1 MGFIRIFTA
10 FIAFSTIFQLSTPI
24 SMAQEKQRELKIYN
38 WVSYIDKELIAEF
51 TEQTGIRVISDA
63 FDSNQTLLAKTLTG
77 NSGYDIVVPSD
88 FAVTYLMEADQ
99 LLKLDLNKIPNY
111 KNLWPRALEMLNTFE
126 GINDY
131 AIPYFW
137 GTTGIGFDAK
147 KIAEIAPDAP
157 MDSLAIMLD
166 PQYAKQIAECGI
178 YMLDSPAETVPI
190 LNMYLG
196 QDPESTSKED
206 LANVEKMMAE
216 IRPYIK
222 KFHSSEY
229 ISAVANGDI
238 CLALGWSG
246 DFFISKNSAIEAGR
260 DNDIQYAIPKEG
272 SIVWFD
278 EMVILKNAQNVDEA
292 YEFINFMLDA
302 QNSARASNKIMFP
315 TANEASFEFL
325 NSELRDNPI
334 LFPSEES
341 LENTHIKRPYS
352 MPAQKAITRMWLK
365 IKSGR

>member
-1 MGFIRIFTA
+1 MRIIRSITLLTTFLGLT
-10 FIAFSTIFQLSTPI
+10 TLSI
-24 SMAQEKQRELKIYN
+24 AQEKPRELKIYN

-51 TEQTGIRVISDA
+51 TEQTGIKVIADA

-99 LLKLDLNKIPNY
+99 LHKLDLQKIPNH
-111 KNLWPRALEMLNTFE
+111 KNLWPKALEMLNTFE

-137 GTTGIGFDAK
+137 GTTGIGFDAQ

-157 MDSLAIMLD
+157 MDSLAALLD

-178 YMLDSPAETVPI
+178 YMLDSAAESAPI

-196 QDPESTSKED
+196 QDPESTSKQD
-206 LANVEKMMAE
+206 LENIEKMLAE

-229 ISAVANGDI
+229 ISAIANGDI
-238 CLALGWSG
+238 CMALGWSG
-246 DFFISKNSAIEAGR
+246 DFFIAKNSALDAGR
-260 DNDIQYAIPKEG
+260 DNDIQYNIPKEG

-278 EMVILKNAQNVDEA
+278 EMVILKDAKNIDEA

-302 QNSARASNKIMFP
+302 QNSARAANKIMFP

-325 NSELRDNPI
+325 DPALRDNPI
-334 LFPSEES
+334 LFPSDES
-341 LENTHIKRPYS
+341 LQNVHIKRPYD
-352 MPAQKAITRMWLK
+352 MRAQKAVNRMWMK
-365 IKSGR
+365 MKSGR